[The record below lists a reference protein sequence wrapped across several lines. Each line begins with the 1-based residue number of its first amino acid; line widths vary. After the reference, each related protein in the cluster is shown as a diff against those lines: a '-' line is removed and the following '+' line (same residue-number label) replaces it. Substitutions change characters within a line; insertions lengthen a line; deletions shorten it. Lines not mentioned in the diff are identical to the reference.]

1 MATLLDY
8 AKAEQAALKKSR
20 DDARAASLKAEAD
33 YAAARTKL
41 GKATDDYAALERD
54 AARIRKELAE
64 VETPADGEALLAKLS
79 DTIVALRA
87 KSADILS
94 AEEDAA
100 LAKASSEKAGS
111 DLKSAESLLAAADA
125 ALSAA
130 KSDSD
135 RRAALVNALGDAPLA
150 TIQQDAADALKAD
163 PFKAAQNRMKDDIP
177 DALRARAEER
187 RQNEVDSFDLEQGI
201 ADKAESLLAAELDKN
216 GGLSGKAEKLRAEY
230 ARAASR
236 LRDYVGRAKERYD
249 HALAL
254 AARVADEENDPLTD
268 AQRARIN
275 DAKLAGDGAA
285 AAVLEK
291 ARDDAGADVKEAE
304 AELAKARLAARAAD
318 VDPDANPTQEVK
330 DAQKN
335 LDDAKNAFAIADGNY
350 LPDSVKALDAWE
362 AAVPDATWRHLA
374 DFEESQQALGDLKS
388 TKGQDLVDD
397 VTQAE
402 TALAA
407 ALADASSSARRLR
420 TLEAER
426 DAHAARAA
434 FESSAASRLTLSA
447 LRGDR

>member
-33 YAAARTKL
+33 YAAARAKL
-41 GKATDDYAALERD
+41 GKATDDYAALEKD
-54 AARIRKELAE
+54 AARIRKELAD

-79 DTIVALRA
+79 DTIVALR
-87 KSADILS
+87 
-94 AEEDAA
+94 
-100 LAKASSEKAGS
+100 
-111 DLKSAESLLAAADA
+111 
-125 ALSAA
+125 
-130 KSDSD
+130 
-135 RRAALVNALGDAPLA
+135 
-150 TIQQDAADALKAD
+150 T
-163 PFKAAQNRMKDDIP
+163 
-177 DALRARAEER
+177 RAEER

-216 GGLSGKAEKLRAEY
+216 GGLGGKAEKLRAEY

-291 ARDDAGADVKEAE
+291 ARDDAGADGKEAE
-304 AELAKARLAARAAD
+304 AERAKARLAARAAD
-318 VDPDANPTQEVK
+318 IDPDANPTQEVK

-335 LDDAKNAFAIADGNY
+335 LDDAKNAFAIADGNF
-350 LPDSVKALDAWE
+350 LPDSVKALDDWE

-374 DFEESQQALGDLKS
+374 DFEESQQALC
-388 TKGQDLVDD
+388 
-397 VTQAE
+397 
-402 TALAA
+402 
-407 ALADASSSARRLR
+407 
-420 TLEAER
+420 
-426 DAHAARAA
+426 
-434 FESSAASRLTLSA
+434 
-447 LRGDR
+447 